1 MPNPDPV
8 GPSSP
13 PRRLRARAV
22 VVALAAGTAAAL
34 GAAERAD
41 AGDYVVTQ
49 CSSVTPFV
57 QASWE
62 RSSDHYR
69 SRALCGTDAGLQ
81 VFHDAETT
89 DLGKYGAWVWR
100 APAGTVFTDVQA
112 NASLTSQAGHHGE
125 LAVVGPGGTAV
136 AFGAEHNDF
145 RVHSIHGEFTQFQ
158 AWLRCVAPGPGK
170 PCGRAG
176 GDGAHA
182 YVRGVYLRTD
192 DRVGPRLA
200 ITGGSLLGPQV
211 VRGTRGLAFSA
222 TDVGSGIRKV
232 YVEGNGQTVVTD
244 IRNCLVAKGFA
255 TALTPCPPAT
265 TESAAVPTAAS
276 AFVTGPDNVVTAC
289 VEDLALD
296 GAPNRACEERRVW
309 VDNACPASPVGGGR
323 TVEAGFGGGAQSTAV
338 ASDRPAVVRGRVPGG
353 GRRRHRLRPHQGAD
367 RRPADRRR
375 RDRRDGGRRLLRHR
389 APTRTEPRGV
399 RPLRGRRPGARAPR
413 ARAALGRDALAAR
426 EPQPRRSQ
434 PRPPALHRRP
444 PRAGVL
450 RPCGEGA
457 GTDRQAPLA
466 GLPHGPRRRG
476 LPLHSPLQAAL
487 DRAREALPLPR
498 PRPAGGRLSV
508 RARPL
513 ADREGQAAA
522 TPRPAAGPYGGS
534 RS

>member
-1 MPNPDPV
+1 M
-8 GPSSP
+8 
-13 PRRLRARAV
+13 
-22 VVALAAGTAAAL
+22 AAL
-34 GAAERAD
+34 GAAERAE

-125 LAVVGPGGTAV
+125 LAVVRPDGRT
-136 AFGAEHNDF
+136 
-145 RVHSIHGEFTQFQ
+145 
-158 AWLRCVAPGPGK
+158 
-170 PCGRAG
+170 GRASAPSTTTSASTRSTASSRSSRPG
-176 GDGAHA
+176 CGASRRGPASHADGRATTA
-182 YVRGVYLRTD
+182 PTPTSVASTCAPTTASARAW
-192 DRVGPRLA
+192 P

-244 IRNCLVAKGFA
+244 IRNCLVARGFA
-255 TALTPCPPAT
+255 TALSPCPAAT

-276 AFVTGPDNVVTAC
+276 AFVTGPDNVVNAC

-296 GAPNRACEERRVW
+296 GPPNRACEERRVW

-323 TVEAGFGGGAQSTAV
+323 TVEAGFGAGAQSTAV
-338 ASDRPAVVRGRVPGG
+338 ASDRPAVVRGRVPGAG
-353 GRRRHRLRPHQGAD
+353 AGATVCALTRVLIDGQPIVVGASGATDGDGSFAIELPPGPSREVYVHYVVGDQVLARHGLVLRSVATPSL
-367 RRPADRRR
+367 RVRPN
-375 RDRRDGGRRLLRHR
+375 H
-389 APTRTEPRGV
+389 GV
-399 RPLRGRRPGARAPR
+399 RNHDRLHFSGELPG
-413 ARAALGRDALAAR
+413 
-426 EPQPRRSQ
+426 
-434 PRPPALHRRP
+434 PACFDRVVKVQ
-444 PRAGVL
+444 A
-450 RPCGEGA
+450 
-457 GTDRQAPLA
+457 TDRQAPLA
-466 GLPHGPRRRG
+466 GLPHRPRRRG
-476 LPLHSPLQAAL
+476 LPLYRPLQAAL
-487 DRAREALPLPR
+487 DRARQALPLPG
-498 PRPAGGRLSV
+498 PRAAGRRLSV

-513 ADREGQAAA
+513 ADGEGQAAA
-522 TPRPAAGPYGGS
+522 TPPRPAPDPYGGS

>member
-1 MPNPDPV
+1 MRNPDPV

-22 VVALAAGTAAAL
+22 VVALAAGVVAAL
-34 GAAERAD
+34 GAAERAE

-69 SRALCGTDAGLQ
+69 SRALCGTDDGLQ

-112 NASLTSQAGHHGE
+112 NASLTSQAGHHAE
-125 LAVVGPGGTAV
+125 LAVVRPGGTPV

-176 GDGAHA
+176 GDSAHA
-182 YVRGVYLRTD
+182 YIRGVYLRTD
-192 DRVGPRLA
+192 DRAGPRLA
-200 ITGGSLLGPQV
+200 VTGGSLLGPQV

-232 YVEGNGQTVVTD
+232 YVEANGQTVVTD
-244 IRNCLVAKGFA
+244 VRNCLVAKGFA
-255 TALTPCPPAT
+255 TALSPCPAAT
-265 TESAAVPTAAS
+265 TESAAVPTTAS
-276 AFVTGPDNVVTAC
+276 AFVTGPDNVVSAC

-296 GAPNRACEERRVW
+296 GPPNRVCELRRVW

-323 TVEAGFGGGAQSTAV
+323 TVEAAFGGEDQSTEV
-338 ASDRPAVVRGRVPGG
+338 ASDRPAFVRGRVPGAG
-353 GRRRHRLRPHQGAD
+353 AGATVCALTRVLIDGQPIVVGATGATAGDGSFAIELPPGPSREVYVHYVVGDQVLARHGLVLRSVATPSLHVSPNHGVRNHDRLHFSGELPGPACFDRVVKVQARIGKRRWQVFRTDRADEACRFAARYKLRSTAHAKRYRFRALVPQAAGYPYERGHSRTVKVKLRRRRHAH
-367 RRPADRRR
+367 
-375 RDRRDGGRRLLRHR
+375 HHH
-389 APTRTEPRGV
+389 V
-399 RPLRGRRPGARAPR
+399 
-413 ARAALGRDALAAR
+413 
-426 EPQPRRSQ
+426 
-434 PRPPALHRRP
+434 
-444 PRAGVL
+444 
-450 RPCGEGA
+450 
-457 GTDRQAPLA
+457 
-466 GLPHGPRRRG
+466 
-476 LPLHSPLQAAL
+476 
-487 DRAREALPLPR
+487 
-498 PRPAGGRLSV
+498 
-508 RARPL
+508 
-513 ADREGQAAA
+513 
-522 TPRPAAGPYGGS
+522 
-534 RS
+534 